1 MKSEVLPVEGWR
13 KVVRFTDEASG
24 LDAII
29 AVHDA
34 TLGPGCGGCRIYP
47 YPSFEAGLEDVKNL
61 SRGMTYKNA
70 LGGIPFGGGKAV
82 IFADPKKDKTPEM
95 LKAFARAVDSL
106 EGLYYTA
113 EDSGVTE
120 ADLALIRSVTNYAA
134 GMETKGVGG
143 NPSPF
148 TARGVWRGMQAAAR
162 HKFGAD
168 SLDGLTVSILGV
180 GAVGMELARLIH
192 EEGGKLVVADVNAEA
207 VKEAVARFGAETATP
222 EDAPGVDV
230 DIFAPC
236 ALGGAIN
243 EVTIAQLKAKIVAGA
258 ANNQLKTPD
267 MDQRLKDMGVL
278 YCPDYVINGAG
289 VISVGLEITGEWTT
303 SEMTKRIDHIGVLLS
318 DIFKRAEAED
328 LPTGAVADKM
338 ALEVI
343 ARGPKTAQIKAA
355 E

>member
-24 LDAII
+24 LDSII

-34 TLGPGCGGCRIYP
+34 SFGPGCGGCRIYP
-47 YPSFEAGLEDVKNL
+47 YASFEAGLEDVKNL

-106 EGLYYTA
+106 GGLYYTA

-120 ADLALIRSVTNYAA
+120 ADLALIRSVTPYAA
-134 GMETKGVGG
+134 GMETKGIGG

-148 TARGVWRGMQAAAR
+148 TARGVWRGMQAAAK
-162 HKFGAD
+162 HKFGAG
-168 SLDGLTVSILGV
+168 SLKGLTVSILGV
-180 GAVGMELARLIH
+180 GAVGMELARLVH
-192 EEGGKLVVADVNAEA
+192 EEGGRLVVADVNADA
-207 VKEAVARFGAETATP
+207 VKEAVERFGAETATP
-222 EDAPGVDV
+222 DDAFGVDV
-230 DIFAPC
+230 DIFSPC

-243 EVTIAQLKAKIVAGA
+243 AQTIARLKAKIVAGA

-267 MDQRLKDMGVL
+267 MDQALKDKGVL

-289 VISVGLEITGEWTT
+289 VISVGLEITGKWTT
-303 SEMTKRIDHIGVLLS
+303 AEMNRRIDNIGALLT
-318 DIFKRAEAED
+318 DIFNRAEAED
-328 LPTGAVADKM
+328 MPTGAVADKM

-343 ARGPKTAQIKAA
+343 ARGRKAA
-355 E
+355 

>member
-1 MKSEVLPVEGWR
+1 MKSRVLDVEGWR
-13 KVVRFTDEASG
+13 KVVHFEDETTE
-24 LDAII
+24 LNAII

-34 TLGPGCGGCRIYP
+34 SLGPGCGGCRIYP
-47 YPSFEAGLEDVKNL
+47 YASFEAGLEDVKNL

-82 IFADPKKDKTPEM
+82 IFANPKTDKTTE
-95 LKAFARAVDSL
+95 LLRAFGGAVDSL
-106 EGLYYTA
+106 KGLYYTA

-120 ADLALIRSVTNYAA
+120 ADMAVIRSVTNYAA
-134 GMETKGVGG
+134 GMESKGVGG

-162 HKFGAD
+162 KKFGAA
-168 SLDGLTVSILGV
+168 SLNGLSVSILGV

-192 EEGGKLVVADVNAEA
+192 EEGGKLVVADVNQAAVTEA
-207 VKEAVARFGAETATP
+207 VERFGAETAMP
-222 EDAPGVDV
+222 DDAIGVDV

-243 EVTIAQLKAKIVAGA
+243 QTSIEQLKAKVVAGA

-267 MDQRLKDMGVL
+267 MDQALADRGVL
-278 YCPDYVINGAG
+278 YCPDYVINAAG
-289 VISVGLEITGEWTT
+289 VISVGLEILGNWTT
-303 SEMTKRIDHIGVLLS
+303 QEMNARIDKIGSTLT
-318 DIFKRAEAED
+318 DIFNRAEAERA
-328 LPTGAVADKM
+328 PTGAVADRM

-343 ARGPKTAQIKAA
+343 AKARKAA
-355 E
+355 

>member
-1 MKSEVLPVEGWR
+1 MKSEALPVEGWR
-13 KVVRFTDEASG
+13 KVVHFTDEASG
-24 LDAII
+24 LNAII
-29 AVHDA
+29 AVHDT

-47 YPSFEAGLEDVKNL
+47 YASFEAGLEDVKNL

-82 IFADPKKDKTPEM
+82 IFADPRKDKTPE
-95 LKAFARAVDSL
+95 LLRAFGRAVDSL
-106 EGLYYTA
+106 GGLYYTA

-120 ADLALIRSVTNYAA
+120 ADLATIRSATKYAA

-148 TARGVWRGMQAAAR
+148 TARGVWRGMQAAAKR
-162 HKFGAD
+162 KFG
-168 SLDGLTVSILGV
+168 SPNLKGLTVSILGV

-192 EEGGKLVVADVNAEA
+192 EDGGKLVVADINADA
-207 VKEAVARFGAETATP
+207 VKEAVERFGAETATP
-222 EDAPGVDV
+222 EDAIAVDV
-230 DIFAPC
+230 DIYSPC
-236 ALGGAIN
+236 ALGGSIN
-243 EVTIAQLKAKIVAGA
+243 AGTIGKIKAKIVAGA

-267 MDQRLKDMGVL
+267 MDKALADKGVL

-289 VISVGLEITGEWTT
+289 VISVGLEITDKWTRD
-303 SEMTKRIDHIGVLLS
+303 EMTRRIDNIGATLTE
-318 DIFKRAEAED
+318 IFNRAEAEG

-343 ARGPKTAQIKAA
+343 ARGRKAA
-355 E
+355 

>member
-1 MKSEVLPVEGWR
+1 MKSVELPVEGWR
-13 KVVRFTDEASG
+13 KVVHFTEEASG
-24 LDAII
+24 LNAII

-34 TLGPGCGGCRIYP
+34 TLGPGCGGCRIFP
-47 YPSFEAGLEDVKNL
+47 YASFEAGLEDVKNL

-82 IFADPKKDKTPEM
+82 IFADPRKDKTPE
-95 LKAFARAVDSL
+95 LLRAFGRAVDSL
-106 EGLYYTA
+106 GGLYYTA

-120 ADLALIRSVTNYAA
+120 ADLATIRSATKYAA

-148 TARGVWRGMQAAAR
+148 TARGVWRGMQAAAKR
-162 HKFGAD
+162 KFGSP
-168 SLDGLTVSILGV
+168 SLKGLTVSILGV

-192 EEGGKLVVADVNAEA
+192 EDGGKLVVADINADA
-207 VKEAVARFGAETATP
+207 VKEAVERFGAETATP
-222 EDAPGVDV
+222 EDAIAVDV
-230 DIFAPC
+230 DIYSPC
-236 ALGGAIN
+236 ALGGSIN
-243 EVTIAQLKAKIVAGA
+243 AGTIGKIKAKIVAGA

-267 MDQRLKDMGVL
+267 MDKALADKGVL

-289 VISVGLEITGEWTT
+289 VISVGLEITDKWTRD
-303 SEMTKRIDHIGVLLS
+303 EMTRRIDNIGATLTE
-318 DIFKRAEAED
+318 IFNRAEAEG

-343 ARGPKTAQIKAA
+343 ARGRKAA
-355 E
+355 